1 MDKKK
6 VVIIT
11 HYKVVS
17 WLYSRL
23 IPKIRKKFNC
33 SVLLILPEGVEVPPI
48 YEKVLMEEDDVIHV
62 PEYAELIERF
72 KHQRIDSEHE
82 LHIYEQ
88 KYDVKIIEDILL
100 QERNFAEQTMTGSIR
115 VSQDVVAGK
124 KNEQIKSIILFY
136 FNFFENLIGNYT
148 VSMALVWPRSAWET
162 VLGFVVLLRGVLVTY
177 PYTAKGV
184 GNLAYWADGL
194 FANSIQIREKLQNQ
208 ISSPSDEVMTEVT
221 GRPDEFKHENL
232 DKKNSPVALLKR
244 LALIWI
250 NYFIYKYRDIRLRKK
265 SKRRSP
271 FISMK
276 MEIDSFLYWKKFQSL
291 CVKPSDNA
299 FDGPYGLY
307 VFQNEPEFSVQGR
320 CKEFHDQLSIIK
332 TIANSLPLGTMLF
345 IKEHA
350 WVGHRSL
357 NFYQEILRYPNILM
371 VSPSLPASKLIERA
385 TFLVSLNG
393 TAIFEGATRGVPA
406 AFFSR
411 RSEFQSL
418 ENAFCFDDLISFGD
432 WVHQVANHKI
442 KTDVER
448 SILSARKYVSAVKS
462 ISFDGTPLFFSGAG
476 TVDDVEI
483 EKSFNLLCDLLDF
496 FQHNKPSFTHK
507 ITGLGNC

>member
-33 SVLLILPEGVEVPPI
+33 SVLLILPERAEVPPI

-62 PEYAELIERF
+62 PEFTKLNEHF
-72 KHQRIDSEHE
+72 KHKRTDSEQE
-82 LHIYEQ
+82 LQSFEQ

-100 QERNFAEQTMTGSIR
+100 QERSFAEQTMTGSIR

-124 KNEQIKSIILFY
+124 KNDHIKSTISFY
-136 FNFFENLIGNYT
+136 FKFFENLIGNYT

-162 VLGFVVLLRGVLVTY
+162 ILGLVVLSRGVLVTY

-184 GNLAYWADGL
+184 GNQAYWADGL

-208 ISSPSDEVMTEVT
+208 ISSPSDEVTFEVA
-221 GRPDEFKHENL
+221 GRPDEFKHQNL
-232 DKKNSPVALLKR
+232 DKKNSLVRLLKR
-244 LALIWI
+244 LALIWV
-250 NYFIYKYRDIRLRKK
+250 NHFIYTYRSIRLRKK
-265 SKRRSP
+265 SKRASP
-271 FISMK
+271 LLLMK
-276 MEIDSFLYWKKFQSL
+276 MEMDSFFYWKKFQSL
-291 CVKPSDNA
+291 CVKPSNKA
-299 FDGPYGLY
+299 LDGPYGLY

-332 TIANSLPLGTMLF
+332 AIANSLPMGTMLF

-350 WVGHRSL
+350 WVGHRKIS
-357 NFYQEILRYPNILM
+357 FYQEILRYPNILM
-371 VSPSLPASKLIERA
+371 VSPSVPASKLIEKA

-432 WVHQVANHKI
+432 WVHQVASHKI
-442 KTDVER
+442 KTDVEL
-448 SILSARKYVSAVKS
+448 SMLSARKYVNAVKS

-476 TVDDVEI
+476 KVDDVEI
-483 EKSFNLLCDLLDF
+483 DKSFKLLCDLLDF
-496 FQHNKPSFTHK
+496 FQYNKPSFTHK
-507 ITGLGNC
+507 IIGLENC